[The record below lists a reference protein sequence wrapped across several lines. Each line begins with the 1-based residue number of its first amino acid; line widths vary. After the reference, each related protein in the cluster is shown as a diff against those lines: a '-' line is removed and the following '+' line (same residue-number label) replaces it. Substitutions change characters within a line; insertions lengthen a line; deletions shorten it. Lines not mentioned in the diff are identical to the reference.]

1 MSAFGVK
8 RTSRRTIAMSAFDP
22 LETSASKAK
31 GVGIAAAAAKV
42 SAGFRSQVSRGAPA
56 VSPDRAGQLKPP
68 FLKPSLVSYD
78 LPELGFPKVPGRA
91 QDSC

>member
-1 MSAFGVK
+1 MSAFGIK
-8 RTSRRTIAMSAFDP
+8 RPSRRIIAMSAFD
-22 LETSASKAK
+22 
-31 GVGIAAAAAKV
+31 AAAAAKV

-91 QDSC
+91 QGSC